1 MTEALKIILKHHV
14 NKREFAILQLY
25 DFFNK
30 EIFNKNY
37 FIDDITLKRLLDFF
51 ENNSDLEI
59 FNSFWGEN
67 SIQYSILDAALILN
81 DFFENDI
88 NSSKKSLE
96 LILLNRLTNKDI
108 IKVVLEYFQPLKEL
122 YLFSTNDN
130 KEQIT
135 YEDQNF
141 RIYFLN
147 SNRALVND
155 YELNNIYLYTVIK
168 GNIYH
173 EENIYSKRDV
183 FYSDSRINFKS
194 LNDEDFLIMLIVI
207 KPLFLK
213 NSNISINLASTT
225 KHSIYDPNIFK
236 LIDSLYKNKIDI
248 SEDMLLIFEL
258 VYYLI
263 EVSNGIKFETINID
277 EFQYKKIISTIII
290 ENIYLKEKDII
301 DLLLKNL
308 KVSLTKLYKIFDTLY
323 FMSPVN
329 YVMQLRLKSICK
341 DLATSNHSIET
352 ISLNYGFSMQRL
364 SKLIFQE
371 YGFTPTELRKM
382 FKEI

>member
-25 DFFNK
+25 DFLNK

-173 EENIYSKRDV
+173 EENIYSKGDV

-236 LIDSLYKNKIDI
+236 LIDSLYKNKIDM

-277 EFQYKKIISTIII
+277 EFQYKKIISTTII

-329 YVMQLRLKSICK
+329 YVIQLRLKSICK

-371 YGFTPTELRKM
+371 CGFTPTELRKM

>member
-277 EFQYKKIISTIII
+277 EFQYKKIISTTII

-382 FKEI
+382 FKKI

>member
-1 MTEALKIILKHHV
+1 
-14 NKREFAILQLY
+14 
-25 DFFNK
+25 
-30 EIFNKNY
+30 
-37 FIDDITLKRLLDFF
+37 
-51 ENNSDLEI
+51 
-59 FNSFWGEN
+59 
-67 SIQYSILDAALILN
+67 
-81 DFFENDI
+81 
-88 NSSKKSLE
+88 
-96 LILLNRLTNKDI
+96 
-108 IKVVLEYFQPLKEL
+108 
-122 YLFSTNDN
+122 
-130 KEQIT
+130 
-135 YEDQNF
+135 
-141 RIYFLN
+141 
-147 SNRALVND
+147 
-155 YELNNIYLYTVIK
+155 
-168 GNIYH
+168 
-173 EENIYSKRDV
+173 
-183 FYSDSRINFKS
+183 
-194 LNDEDFLIMLIVI
+194 
-207 KPLFLK
+207 
-213 NSNISINLASTT
+213 
-225 KHSIYDPNIFK
+225 
-236 LIDSLYKNKIDI
+236 
-248 SEDMLLIFEL
+248 MLLIFEL

-277 EFQYKKIISTIII
+277 EFQYKKIISTTII

>member
-25 DFFNK
+25 DFFTK

-277 EFQYKKIISTIII
+277 EFQYKKIISTTII

>member
-277 EFQYKKIISTIII
+277 EFQYKKIISTTII